1 MTNGMKIFTGTA
13 HRALAEEIC
22 RSLNVPLGEAS
33 VSRFSD
39 GEGYFQILENVR
51 GEDVFVIQPTC
62 RPVDRSLMELLL
74 MIDAFKR
81 ASARRITAVLPYFGY
96 ARQDRKD
103 KPRVPISAKLVADL
117 LSTAGAS
124 RALTMDLHVPQ
135 IQGFFDIPVD
145 HLYAAPV
152 MMGYFQKLHLP
163 DLVVVS
169 PDAGGTE
176 RARAYAKKLQASLA
190 VIDKRRV
197 KPNEAAVVNIVGE
210 VAGRTA
216 LIVDDLVDTAGTL
229 VKSAEALAKQG
240 ATRVYACCTHPV
252 LSGPATQRIAGSNLT
267 ELVVTNTIPLSLEA
281 SECRDIRILSVA
293 GLLGKAIQSIHEE
306 SSVSSLFI

>member
-252 LSGPATQRIAGSNLT
+252 LSGPAARKNRRVQLDRTGGDQYDPPVARGLSMPGHSGS
-267 ELVVTNTIPLSLEA
+267 ERSRA
-281 SECRDIRILSVA
+281 SGQGHSVH
-293 GLLGKAIQSIHEE
+293 S
-306 SSVSSLFI
+306 

>member
-13 HRALAEEIC
+13 HRALAKEIC
-22 RSLNVPLGEAS
+22 QSLNVPLGEAS

-62 RPVDRSLMELLL
+62 RPVDRSLMEMLL

-163 DLVVVS
+163 ELVVVS

-176 RARAYAKKLQASLA
+176 RARAYAKKLHASLA

-229 VKSAEALAKQG
+229 VKSAEALVKQG

-252 LSGPATQRIAGSNLT
+252 LSGPATQRIAGSSLT
-267 ELVVTNTIPLSLEA
+267 ELVVTNTIPLSPEA
-281 SECRDIRILSVA
+281 SQCRDIRVLSVA

>member
-22 RSLNVPLGEAS
+22 QSLSVPLGES
-33 VSRFSD
+33 SFTRFSD

-62 RPVDRSLMELLL
+62 RPVDRNLMELLL

-145 HLYAAPV
+145 HLFAAPV

-163 DLVVVS
+163 GLVVVS

-176 RARAYAKKLQASLA
+176 RARAYAKKLHASLA
-190 VIDKRRV
+190 IIDKRRV
-197 KPNEAAVVNIVGE
+197 KPNEAAVVNLIGD

-229 VKSAEALAKQG
+229 VKSAEALVKQG

-267 ELVVTNTIPLSLEA
+267 ELVVANTIPLSPEA
-281 SECRDIRILSVA
+281 SQCRDIRVLSVA

>member
-1 MTNGMKIFTGTA
+1 LTNGMKIFTGTA

>member
-22 RSLNVPLGEAS
+22 QSLNVPLGES
-33 VSRFSD
+33 SFTRFSD

-62 RPVDRSLMELLL
+62 RPVDRNLMELLL

-145 HLYAAPV
+145 HLFAAPV

-163 DLVVVS
+163 GLVVVS

-176 RARAYAKKLQASLA
+176 RARAYAKKLHASLA
-190 VIDKRRV
+190 IIDKRRV
-197 KPNEAAVVNIVGE
+197 KPNEAAVVNIIGD

-229 VKSAEALAKQG
+229 VKSAEALVKQG

-267 ELVVTNTIPLSLEA
+267 ELVVANTIPLSPEA
-281 SECRDIRILSVA
+281 SHCRDIRVLSVA